1 MLDGSARLS
10 TDPAAGGSPAQQ
22 FVYECSTAAG
32 VIVRGAGPDPTV
44 VVAGLTNGETFQCVA
59 YAENGAGRSDA
70 SPVSASFTPCGGL
83 LGCNP
88 WIVFV
93 LAGIVA
99 AMLAVAALLY
109 TRRYQRRNR
118 VWVTAQVDGGENRPL
133 GWGPEIGVRLI
144 EEEAGWF
151 ARRARGRGDRA
162 RPGAVPRRE
171 LFRGH

>member
-1 MLDGSARLS
+1 M
-10 TDPAAGGSPAQQ
+10 
-22 FVYECSTAAG
+22 STAAG

-59 YAENGAGRSDA
+59 YAENGAGRSAA

-99 AMLAVAALLY
+99 A
-109 TRRYQRRNR
+109 TRPSPRCCTR
-118 VWVTAQVDGGENRPL
+118 VEISG
-133 GWGPEIGVRLI
+133 EIGC
-144 EEEAGWF
+144 G
-151 ARRARGRGDRA
+151 
-162 RPGAVPRRE
+162 
-171 LFRGH
+171 